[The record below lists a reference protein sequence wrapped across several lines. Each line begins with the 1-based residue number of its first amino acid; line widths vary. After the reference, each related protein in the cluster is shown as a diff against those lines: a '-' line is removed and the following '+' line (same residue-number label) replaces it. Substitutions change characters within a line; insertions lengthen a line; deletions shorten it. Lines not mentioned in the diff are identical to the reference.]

1 MRSRQT
7 RQLEAIEHAL
17 RSAGRPL
24 AIAEVHAA
32 AATEFPGLGIATV
45 YRAVKTLSDDGKI
58 VSVAYAGQP
67 PRYEWAVA
75 QHHSHFI
82 CNTCRRVFD
91 IEAPESVPL
100 PHRKPRGFIFSGDE
114 VIYYGTCAE
123 CRAAGRK

>member
-1 MRSRQT
+1 MRARQT

-17 RSAGRPL
+17 QSAGRPL

-32 AATEFPGLGIATV
+32 ASREFPGLGIATV
-45 YRAVKTLSDDGKI
+45 YRAIRTLSEAGRI

-75 QHHSHFI
+75 RHHSHFI
-82 CNTCRRVFD
+82 CNTCKRVYD
-91 IEAPESVPL
+91 IEAPDEVPL
-100 PHRKPRGFIFSGDE
+100 PRRKPRGFVFSGDE

-123 CRAAGRK
+123 CRAAARD